1 MAGTATAPDAAE
13 LGQIEARLAL
23 LPIDQR
29 LAVARRLLG
38 GEWLAQASTDPA
50 DRLLGQLRELAA
62 STDRLPLNRDL
73 EALPGMQGQN
83 VSYLL
88 AKLRRRGGIEI
99 SFPARDRSIRLFKI
113 CGLCLA

>member
-23 LPIDQR
+23 LPVDQR
-29 LAVARRLLG
+29 LAVARRLLA

-50 DRLLGQLRELAA
+50 DRLLEHLRELAA

-73 EALPGMQGQN
+73 EALPGMRGQN

-88 AKLRRRGGIEI
+88 IKLRRRGEIEI
-99 SFPARDRSIRLFKI
+99 SFPEPDKSVRLFAI
-113 CGLCLA
+113 LD